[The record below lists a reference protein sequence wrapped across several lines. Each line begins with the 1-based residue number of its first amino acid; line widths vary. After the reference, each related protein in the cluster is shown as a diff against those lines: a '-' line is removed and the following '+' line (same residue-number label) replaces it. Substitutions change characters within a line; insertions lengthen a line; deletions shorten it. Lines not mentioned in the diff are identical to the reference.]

1 LQKETD
7 CIRVRFVPQLTT
19 EETTMPMIDV
29 TLPEGALSSDAR
41 DALAER
47 LTTTLL
53 HWEGAGELP
62 FARQIA
68 WVYFDERPEGSV
80 YVAGEPAA
88 QARYRV
94 LVTIPEGAIKE
105 DERKAGLVAEIT
117 REILAAEG
125 AEGDDQAM
133 RVWVFIHEVPD
144 GHWGGAGR
152 IFRLRD
158 IAKLVGTNGASAGIE
173 QPTAA

>member
-1 LQKETD
+1 
-7 CIRVRFVPQLTT
+7 
-19 EETTMPMIDV
+19 MPMIDV
-29 TLPEGALSSDAR
+29 ALPAGVLGADAR

-53 HWEGAGELP
+53 HWEGAGDLP

-68 WVYFDERPEGSV
+68 WVYFDERPEGAT

-88 QARYRV
+88 EPRYRV

-105 DERKAGLVAEIT
+105 DERKAGLVADIT
-117 REILAAEG
+117 RDVLG
-125 AEGDDQAM
+125 AEGVEGDEDSL

-158 IAKLVGTNGASAGIE
+158 IAKLVGTNGASLETG
-173 QPTAA
+173 QPAAA